1 MNRNIYLLYF
11 VVIILLMA
19 TEMVRERKL
28 MQGKKAGWL
37 NLAAD
42 ALLFIVCLE
51 VANRTCDFIEYNHLL
66 IFVAIFLICFLPFY
80 HIRRILRKR
89 WGVDDGHRWFFE

>member
-1 MNRNIYLLYF
+1 MNSIYFLYF
-11 VVIILLMA
+11 IVIILLVA
-19 TEMVRERKL
+19 TEMARARKV

-42 ALLFIVCLE
+42 ALLFIVSLE
-51 VANRTCDFIEYNHLL
+51 MAKRTCDYIEYYHLV
-66 IFVAIFLICFLPFY
+66 IFVTFYLICFLPFY

>member
-1 MNRNIYLLYF
+1 MNSIYFLYF
-11 VVIILLMA
+11 IFTILLVA
-19 TEMVRERKL
+19 TEMARARKL

-37 NLAAD
+37 NFAAD